1 MHYIPQIIFLILLGI
16 TSYFIYKSITRIR
29 RNILLG
35 KPENRNDRPAERI
48 KRMLLVAFGQKK
60 MFKNPLPAF
69 LHLFVYLGFI
79 LINIEM
85 LEIVIDGLLGTHRIF
100 APILSGFYPGLIT
113 FFEFLAVSVI
123 IACTIFLF
131 RRNVVKV
138 KRFQAQEM
146 TSWPRLDANTIL
158 TFEIFLMIAFLT
170 MNAADLT
177 LQQRGY
183 GHYLNTGHFFFSGL
197 FATAFQ
203 NVASE
208 NLEFIERFCW
218 WAHITGVFAFANY
231 VFYNSKHLHIF
242 IAFPNTYFSKLE
254 PAGKFTNMPEV
265 TKEVKLMLNL
275 PVEEDANAPA
285 AVGRFGAKD
294 ATDLTWKNL
303 MDAYSCTEC
312 GRCTA
317 NCPANITG
325 KKLSPRK
332 IMMDTRDRIEEIGKN
347 IEQGKDPNDGKT
359 LLGDYISVEEI
370 MACTTCNA
378 CVEACPVTID
388 PLNIIMQLRRYK
400 IMEESQAPA
409 SWNMMF
415 SNIENNFAPWKF
427 SPSDRFKWEEKL
439 NK

>member
-1 MHYIPQIIFLILLGI
+1 MHYIPQLIFLILLGI
-16 TSYFIYKSITRIR
+16 TSYFIYKSVLRIR
-29 RNILLG
+29 RNINLG
-35 KPENRNDRPAERI
+35 KPDDRSDQPGKRLQ
-48 KRMLLVAFGQKK
+48 RMLLIAFGQKK
-60 MFKNPLPAF
+60 MFKKPIPAI
-69 LHLFVYLGFI
+69 LHLFVYLGFV

-85 LEIVIDGLLGTHRIF
+85 LEIVIDGLSGTHRIF
-100 APILSGFYPGLIT
+100 APLLAGFYPGLIN
-113 FFEFLAVSVI
+113 FFEFLAVSVMV
-123 IACTIFLF
+123 ACAIFLF
-131 RRNVVKV
+131 RRNVLKV
-138 KRFQAQEM
+138 KRFEAREM
-146 TSWPRLDANTIL
+146 TTWPRLDANTIL
-158 TFEIFLMIAFLT
+158 ATEIFLMICFLT
-170 MNAADLT
+170 MNGADLV

-183 GHYLNTGHFFFSGL
+183 GHYFHTGSFFFSGL
-197 FATAFQ
+197 LSPLLQPVSSDKLFF
-203 NVASE
+203 
-208 NLEFIERFCW
+208 LERFCW
-218 WAHITGVFAFANY
+218 WSHIIGVFAFANY
-231 VFYNSKHLHIF
+231 VLYNSKHLHIF
-242 IAFPNTYFSKLE
+242 ISFPNTYFSKLE

-265 TKEVKLMLNL
+265 TREVKLMLNL
-275 PVEEDANAPA
+275 PVENAGTEQ

-347 IEQGKDPNDGKT
+347 LDIHGKEYSDGKS

-427 SPSDRFKWEEKL
+427 PPSDRTNWVEKL
-439 NK
+439 NA